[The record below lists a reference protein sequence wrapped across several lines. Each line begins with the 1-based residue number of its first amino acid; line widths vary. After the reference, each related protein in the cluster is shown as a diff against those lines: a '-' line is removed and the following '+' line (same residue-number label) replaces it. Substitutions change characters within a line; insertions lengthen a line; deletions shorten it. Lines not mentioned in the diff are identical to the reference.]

1 MTGSPGA
8 LEGDPTATLA
18 LEPAFARIGTRCFPL
33 AAEHKPLYHAGAVF
47 ASNFLPVLQDLAQ
60 QLWRDSGVPADIAAR
75 LNTTLLRNVVN
86 NILTLGPAARGDS
99 ALVQRQGEAVAQ
111 WNATAG
117 QAYQA
122 LSQLAATWIA
132 AWPAALL
139 CACFKRLRP
148 RFIDA

>member
-1 MTGSPGA
+1 
-8 LEGDPTATLA
+8 
-18 LEPAFARIGTRCFPL
+18 
-33 AAEHKPLYHAGAVF
+33 VF

-60 QLWRDSGVPADIAAR
+60 QLWRDSGVPADMAAR

-86 NILTLGPAARGDS
+86 NILTLGPAAALTGPAARGDS

-148 RFIDA
+148 RFIGA